1 MAKNDLTLYNFRF
14 TDMNT
19 GALIRL
25 PTRNEMF
32 DVRRFVEDSTIG
44 ESRELP
50 DRYAQRVTGN
60 PEATLEWDSKL
71 NYEGRIYA

>member
-19 GALIRL
+19 GAFIRF
-25 PTRNEMF
+25 PTSNEMLAIK
-32 DVRRFVEDSTIG
+32 RIIEDGAIG

-50 DRYAQRVTGN
+50 DRYAQRVTGDL
-60 PEATLEWDSKL
+60 EATLEWDSKL
-71 NYEGRIYA
+71 T